1 MSISSDEKLQI
12 VDRADKAKW
21 RVLSGAAFAYMFDA
35 TDFLVLA
42 LGIPL
47 LMKSLGLTL
56 VEAGSIASATMFGAA
71 IASFIWGPVM
81 DKIGRKKALSIILAW
96 FSVWT
101 FACGLASNYSQLLVL
116 RFLCG
121 LGLGG
126 VWAICGTMIT
136 EFFPANQRARST
148 SVVQS
153 FWAVGYA
160 VAIGLQIWFVPIFG
174 WQGLFFGG
182 SAAILVAIYIYFF
195 VPESPAWLRI
205 HHEREQEKVKAVTQ
219 TAEKRTDEKWTS
231 LFQGENLKPTI
242 LATLLSIFLMTAYWG
257 SATWIPAYLAQER
270 GQNVKAMSGYLLYFN
285 VFGFFG
291 YYLYGWFADKIGR
304 RWNFI
309 VGGIVAAI
317 LTIVW
322 IKQSSAAGVFWVG
335 MAYAF
340 FSYGV
345 FGPWA
350 AFVSEQ
356 FSNARFR
363 GTGTSIAYG
372 FGRVATVIIP
382 VALGAVAAKFNLAI
396 AIGCV
401 AAFFLLS
408 ALTAFFMKETKDLVV
423 K

>member
-1 MSISSDEKLQI
+1 MSIAVQEQKQIAATDE
-12 VDRADKAKW
+12 KAKW
-21 RVLSGAAFAYMFDA
+21 WVLSGTTLAYMFDA

-47 LMKSLGLTL
+47 LMKSLGLSL
-56 VEAGSIASATMFGAA
+56 VEAGAIASSTFLGGA
-71 IASFIWGPVM
+71 IASFIWGPIM
-81 DKIGRKKALSIILAW
+81 DKVGRKKALSYILVW
-96 FSVWT
+96 FSIWT
-101 FACGLASNYSQLLVL
+101 FVCGFAQNYMQLLIF

-136 EFFPANQRARST
+136 EFFPPNQRAKCT

-153 FWAVGYA
+153 FWAIGYGVAVG
-160 VAIGLQIWFVPIFG
+160 VQVLLVPIFG

-182 SAAILVAIYIYFF
+182 SAAILIAIYVYFF
-195 VPESPAWLRI
+195 VPESPVWLRI
-205 HHEREQEKVKAVTQ
+205 HQEREHEKANIAAQAAEKK
-219 TAEKRTDEKWTS
+219 TAEKWTT
-231 LFQGENLKPTI
+231 LFMGDNLKPTI

-291 YYLYGWFADKIGR
+291 YYLYGWFADKVGR

-322 IKQSSAAGVFWVG
+322 IKQTSAGGVFWVG

-340 FSYGV
+340 FSYGF

-350 AFVSEQ
+350 AFVAEQ
-356 FSNARFR
+356 FSNAKFR

-372 FGRVATVIIP
+372 CGRAATVIIP
-382 VALGAVAAKFNLAI
+382 VVLGAVAAKFNLAI

-401 AAFFLLS
+401 AAFYILT
-408 ALTAFFMKETKDLVV
+408 ALTAFFMNETKDLVV